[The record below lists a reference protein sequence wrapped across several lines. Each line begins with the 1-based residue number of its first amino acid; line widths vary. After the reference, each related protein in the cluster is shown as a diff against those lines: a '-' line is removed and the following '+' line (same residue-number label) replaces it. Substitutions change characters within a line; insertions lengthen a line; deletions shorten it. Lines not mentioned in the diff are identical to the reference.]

1 MCHLDEQTEF
11 CPPVNDETNCCSF
24 FDTWLPY
31 PNVIKREWK
40 SFTKPVKN
48 VINQFPAKNNPYR
61 ETGKYYEID
70 KSLEAHPRV

>member
-11 CPPVNDETNCCSF
+11 CPPVNDERNCCSF

-48 VINQFPAKNNPYR
+48 VINQFPAKNSPYR

-70 KSLEAHPRV
+70 ESLEAHPQV